1 MLSLLQE
8 LPKLA
13 AAAACASIVTYNIFL
28 QFVVPP
34 MVLKQMRKELGT
46 EVSIKTL
53 VVRPLAGV
61 FELRGL
67 VVKGDTATTFATIDV
82 LRCTTTGPLGTLS
95 LAGPQTFSLG
105 MHVPWV
111 VGFRGKMIEHV
122 AVEGCTV
129 VVEETDGKSNG
140 AFMKRR
146 DARIKAK
153 SAAKKRRV
161 LEKELRW
168 RLLHVDDKEA
178 VRKRLELLR
187 SLDEDSDSD
196 DEHEAYME
204 SAAADW
210 DAAEASP
217 GKQSYA
223 ERLQAARERVH
234 ARVAARVQAR
244 ADDHAQRELQEDLRK
259 TYATIRPAFDDELI
273 HIGSLAV
280 ERRARRLRDGV
291 AVVAQYFS
299 HRLRGDPA
307 RAQSAPRPRRAR
319 RGLLRHDEGLPEARR
334 ETRDDGGAG
343 RQRAA
348 QAREGPGEDQG
359 EGRRGARVAE
369 REGQGCERDARGRPE
384 ADLRGGPGIVNF
396 DTFLRTTPSPSSARS
411 AATAGAPRRRRGPCR
426 TSRETSRRPSLRIE
440 ISCSVVH
447 HATGRRVLP

>member
-187 SLDEDSDSD
+187 SLDGEDSDSD

-210 DAAEASP
+210 DAEASSP

-223 ERLQAARERVH
+223 ERLQAARERVQK
-234 ARVAARVQAR
+234 RVAARVQAR
-244 ADDHAQRELQEDLRK
+244 AEDQAQRELQEDLRK

-280 ERRARRLRDGV
+280 ERRARRLLDGV
-291 AVVAQYFS
+291 EVVAQYF
-299 HRLRGDPA
+299 HTGCAVTLRGRKVRLDHAVRVAAYCGTMRDFQKLVVKRVMTAALADSVQHKREKVREKIKEKAGEA
-307 RAQSAPRPRRAR
+307 RASLNEKVKAVN
-319 RGLLRHDEGLPEARR
+319 
-334 ETRDDGGAG
+334 ETRAAVRKRIFGAG
-343 RQRAA
+343 
-348 QAREGPGEDQG
+348 QA
-359 EGRRGARVAE
+359 
-369 REGQGCERDARGRPE
+369 
-384 ADLRGGPGIVNF
+384 
-396 DTFLRTTPSPSSARS
+396 S
-411 AATAGAPRRRRGPCR
+411 
-426 TSRETSRRPSLRIE
+426 
-440 ISCSVVH
+440 
-447 HATGRRVLP
+447 

>member
-1 MLSLLQE
+1 MSARLPDWQQMLSLLPE

-13 AAAACASIVTYNIFL
+13 AAAVCASIVAYNLVL

-67 VVKGDTATTFATIDV
+67 VVKGDTATTFATIDI
-82 LRCTTTGPLGTLS
+82 LRCTTTGMLGTLS

-122 AVEGCTV
+122 SVEGCTV

-161 LEKELRW
+161 LEKELQW
-168 RLLHVDDKEA
+168 RLLHVDDKEN

-187 SLDEDSDSD
+187 SLDGEDSDSD

-210 DAAEASP
+210 DAEASSP

-334 ETRDDGGAG
+334 EARHDGGPRG
-343 RQRAA
+343 LRST

-369 REGQGCERDARGRPE
+369 REGQGRERDARGRAE
-384 ADLRGGPGIVNF
+384 EDFRGGQGGRARPGVVNF
-396 DTFLRTTPSPSSARS
+396 DTFS
-411 AATAGAPRRRRGPCR
+411 
-426 TSRETSRRPSLRIE
+426 
-440 ISCSVVH
+440 
-447 HATGRRVLP
+447 

>member
-1 MLSLLQE
+1 MLKMLSSLLPE

-13 AAAACASIVTYNIFL
+13 AAAVCASIVAYNIFL

-46 EVSIKTL
+46 GVSIKTL

-67 VVKGDTATTFATIDV
+67 VVKGDTSTTFATIDI

-111 VGFRGKMIEHV
+111 VGFRGKMIEQV
-122 AVEGCTV
+122 NVEGCTV
-129 VVEETDGKSNG
+129 VVDEGNG
-140 AFMKRR
+140 AFWKRR
-146 DARIKAK
+146 DARLKAK

-168 RLLHVDDKEA
+168 RLLHVDDKDA

-187 SLDEDSDSD
+187 SLDGEDSDSD

-210 DAAEASP
+210 DAAEASSP
-217 GKQSYA
+217 GRQSYA
-223 ERLQAARERVH
+223 ERLQAARERVK

-244 ADDHAQRELQEDLRK
+244 AEDQAQRELQEDLRK

-291 AVVAQYFS
+291 KLPLTIFS
-299 HRLRGDPA
+299 HRLRGD
-307 RAQSAPRPRRAR
+307 
-319 RGLLRHDEGLPEARR
+319 
-334 ETRDDGGAG
+334 T
-343 RQRAA
+343 
-348 QAREGPGEDQG
+348 
-359 EGRRGARVAE
+359 
-369 REGQGCERDARGRPE
+369 
-384 ADLRGGPGIVNF
+384 
-396 DTFLRTTPSPSSARS
+396 
-411 AATAGAPRRRRGPCR
+411 
-426 TSRETSRRPSLRIE
+426 
-440 ISCSVVH
+440 
-447 HATGRRVLP
+447 

>member
-1 MLSLLQE
+1 MLSIQDG
-8 LPKLA
+8 PKLA
-13 AAAACASIVTYNIFL
+13 ALAIVVGTVGYNAVL
-28 QFVVPP
+28 LLVVKP

-67 VVKGDTATTFATIDV
+67 VVKGDTSTTFATIEK
-82 LRCTTTGPLGTLS
+82 LRCTTTGALGTLS

-122 AVEGCTV
+122 TVEGCTV

-146 DARIKAK
+146 DARLKAK

-161 LEKELRW
+161 LEKELQW
-168 RLLHVDDKEA
+168 RLLHVDDKDA

-187 SLDEDSDSD
+187 SLNGEDSDSD

-210 DAAEASP
+210 DAEASSP

-223 ERLQAARERVH
+223 ERLQAARERVK

-244 ADDHAQRELQEDLRK
+244 ADDHAQRELQEDLR
-259 TYATIRPAFDDELI
+259 
-273 HIGSLAV
+273 
-280 ERRARRLRDGV
+280 AR
-291 AVVAQYFS
+291 
-299 HRLRGDPA
+299 H
-307 RAQSAPRPRRAR
+307 
-319 RGLLRHDEGLPEARR
+319 H
-334 ETRDDGGAG
+334 
-343 RQRAA
+343 
-348 QAREGPGEDQG
+348 
-359 EGRRGARVAE
+359 
-369 REGQGCERDARGRPE
+369 
-384 ADLRGGPGIVNF
+384 
-396 DTFLRTTPSPSSARS
+396 TT
-411 AATAGAPRRRRGPCR
+411 GF
-426 TSRETSRRPSLRIE
+426 
-440 ISCSVVH
+440 
-447 HATGRRVLP
+447 

>member
-1 MLSLLQE
+1 MATNNSNMLSSLLPE

-13 AAAACASIVTYNIFL
+13 GLAVCASIVAYNIFL

-67 VVKGDTATTFATIDV
+67 VVKGDTSTTFATIDI
-82 LRCTTTGPLGTLS
+82 LRCTTTGMLGTLS
-95 LAGPQTFSLG
+95 LAGPQTFSFG

-129 VVEETDGKSNG
+129 VVDEGNG
-140 AFMKRR
+140 AFWKRR
-146 DARIKAK
+146 DARLKAK

-168 RLLHVDDKEA
+168 RLLHVDDKDA

-187 SLDEDSDSD
+187 SLDGEDSDSD

-210 DAAEASP
+210 DAAEASSP

-223 ERLQAARERVH
+223 ERLQAARERVK

-244 ADDHAQRELQEDLRK
+244 AEDQAQRELQEDLRK

-280 ERRARRLRDGV
+280 ERC
-291 AVVAQYFS
+291 AVT
-299 HRLRGDPA
+299 LRGRKVRLDHAVRVAAYCGTMREFQKLVVKRVMTAALADSVQHKREKVREKIKEKAGAA
-307 RAQSAPRPRRAR
+307 RES
-319 RGLLRHDEGLPEARR
+319 LN
-334 ETRDDGGAG
+334 ETRAAMRKKIFGAG
-343 RQRAA
+343 T
-348 QAREGPGEDQG
+348 EK
-359 EGRRGARVAE
+359 
-369 REGQGCERDARGRPE
+369 
-384 ADLRGGPGIVNF
+384 
-396 DTFLRTTPSPSSARS
+396 
-411 AATAGAPRRRRGPCR
+411 
-426 TSRETSRRPSLRIE
+426 
-440 ISCSVVH
+440 
-447 HATGRRVLP
+447 

>member
-1 MLSLLQE
+1 MLSIQDG
-8 LPKLA
+8 PKLA
-13 AAAACASIVTYNIFL
+13 ALAIVVGTVGYNAFL
-28 QFVVPP
+28 LLVVKP

-46 EVSIKTL
+46 GVSIKTL
-53 VVRPLAGV
+53 VIRPLWGV

-67 VVKGDTATTFATIDV
+67 VVQGDTTTTFATIEK
-82 LRCTTTGPLGTLS
+82 LRCTTTGALGTLS

-129 VVEETDGKSNG
+129 VVDEGNG
-140 AFMKRR
+140 AFWKRR
-146 DARIKAK
+146 DARLKAK

-168 RLLHVDDKEA
+168 RLLHVDDKDA

-187 SLDEDSDSD
+187 SLDGEDSESD

-210 DAAEASP
+210 DAAEASSP

-223 ERLQAARERVH
+223 ERLQAARERVK

-244 ADDHAQRELQEDLRK
+244 AEDQAQRELQEDLRK

-280 ERRARRLRDGV
+280 ERC
-291 AVVAQYFS
+291 AVT
-299 HRLRGDPA
+299 LRGRKVRLDHAVRVAAYCGTMRDFQKLVVKRVMTAALADSVQHKREKVREKIKEKAGEA
-307 RAQSAPRPRRAR
+307 RASLNEKVKAVN
-319 RGLLRHDEGLPEARR
+319 
-334 ETRDDGGAG
+334 ETRAAVRKRIFGAG
-343 RQRAA
+343 KEAA
-348 QAREGPGEDQG
+348 PDQA
-359 EGRRGARVAE
+359 
-369 REGQGCERDARGRPE
+369 
-384 ADLRGGPGIVNF
+384 
-396 DTFLRTTPSPSSARS
+396 S
-411 AATAGAPRRRRGPCR
+411 
-426 TSRETSRRPSLRIE
+426 
-440 ISCSVVH
+440 
-447 HATGRRVLP
+447 

>member
-1 MLSLLQE
+1 MLSLLPE

-13 AAAACASIVTYNIFL
+13 AAAVCASIVAYNLVL

-67 VVKGDTATTFATIDV
+67 VVKGDTSTTFATIDI
-82 LRCTTTGPLGTLS
+82 LRCTTTGMLGTLS

-122 AVEGCTV
+122 TVEGCTV
-129 VVEETDGKSNG
+129 VVEESNG

-187 SLDEDSDSD
+187 SLDGEDSDSD

-210 DAAEASP
+210 DAEASSP

-223 ERLQAARERVH
+223 ERLQAARERVK

-244 ADDHAQRELQEDLRK
+244 ADDHAQRELQEDLKK

-307 RAQSAPRPRRAR
+307 REEGALGSSCSYHRV
-319 RGLLRHDEGLPEARR
+319 LWHDEGLPEARR

-369 REGQGCERDARGRPE
+369 RED
-384 ADLRGGPGIVNF
+384 
-396 DTFLRTTPSPSSARS
+396 
-411 AATAGAPRRRRGPCR
+411 
-426 TSRETSRRPSLRIE
+426 
-440 ISCSVVH
+440 
-447 HATGRRVLP
+447 

>member
-1 MLSLLQE
+1 MLSIQDG
-8 LPKLA
+8 PKLA
-13 AAAACASIVTYNIFL
+13 ALAIVVGTVGYNAFL
-28 QFVVPP
+28 LLVVKP

-67 VVKGDTATTFATIDV
+67 VVKGDTSTTFATIEK
-82 LRCTTTGPLGTLS
+82 LRCTTTGALGTLS

-122 AVEGCTV
+122 TVEGCTV
-129 VVEETDGKSNG
+129 VVDEGNG
-140 AFMKRR
+140 AFWKRR
-146 DARIKAK
+146 DARLKAK

-168 RLLHVDDKEA
+168 RLLHVDDKDA

-210 DAAEASP
+210 DAEASSP

-223 ERLQAARERVH
+223 ERLQAARERVQK
-234 ARVAARVQAR
+234 RVAARVQAR
-244 ADDHAQRELQEDLRK
+244 ADDQARHELQEDLRK

-280 ERRARRLRDGV
+280 ERRARRLLDGV
-291 AVVAQYFS
+291 ACGAHFFPR
-299 HRLRGDPA
+299 RLRRHAA
-307 RAQSAPRPRRAR
+307 REEGPPRPRRAR
-319 RGLLRHDEGLPEARR
+319 RRVLWHHARFPEARR
-334 ETRDDGGAG
+334 E
-343 RQRAA
+343 
-348 QAREGPGEDQG
+348 ARHD
-359 EGRRGARVAE
+359 
-369 REGQGCERDARGRPE
+369 
-384 ADLRGGPGIVNF
+384 GGPG
-396 DTFLRTTPSPSSARS
+396 R
-411 AATAGAPRRRRGPCR
+411 
-426 TSRETSRRPSLRIE
+426 
-440 ISCSVVH
+440 
-447 HATGRRVLP
+447 

>member
-1 MLSLLQE
+1 MLSSLLE
-8 LPKLA
+8 DLPKLA
-13 AAAACASIVTYNIFL
+13 AAAVCASIVAYNLVL

-46 EVSIKTL
+46 EVSIKRL
-53 VVRPLAGV
+53 VVRPIAGV

-67 VVKGDTATTFATIDV
+67 VVKGDTSTTFATIDI
-82 LRCTTTGPLGTLS
+82 LRCTTTGMLGSLS

-122 AVEGCTV
+122 TVEGCTV
-129 VVEETDGKSNG
+129 VVEESNG

-146 DARIKAK
+146 DARLKAK

-168 RLLHVDDKEA
+168 RLLHVDDKEN

-187 SLDEDSDSD
+187 SLDGEDSESD

-210 DAAEASP
+210 DAEASP
-217 GKQSYA
+217 KTA
-223 ERLQAARERVH
+223 VERLQAARERVK

-244 ADDHAQRELQEDLRK
+244 ADDQARHELQEDLRK

-280 ERRARRLRDGV
+280 ERC
-291 AVVAQYFS
+291 AVT
-299 HRLRGDPA
+299 LRGRKVRLDHAVRVAAYCGTMRDFQKLVVKRVMTAALADSVQHKREKVREKIKEKAGEA
-307 RAQSAPRPRRAR
+307 RASLNEKIERVN
-319 RGLLRHDEGLPEARR
+319 
-334 ETRDDGGAG
+334 ETRAAVRKRIFGAG
-343 RQRAA
+343 KEAVPD
-348 QAREGPGEDQG
+348 QA
-359 EGRRGARVAE
+359 
-369 REGQGCERDARGRPE
+369 
-384 ADLRGGPGIVNF
+384 
-396 DTFLRTTPSPSSARS
+396 S
-411 AATAGAPRRRRGPCR
+411 
-426 TSRETSRRPSLRIE
+426 
-440 ISCSVVH
+440 
-447 HATGRRVLP
+447 

>member
-1 MLSLLQE
+1 MLSLLEE

-13 AAAACASIVTYNIFL
+13 AAAVCACIVVYNVGL
-28 QFVVPP
+28 QLVVKP

-53 VVRPLAGV
+53 VIRPLWGV

-67 VVKGDTATTFATIDV
+67 VVKGDTTTTFATIEK
-82 LRCTTTGPLGTLS
+82 LRCTTTGALGTLS

-122 AVEGCTV
+122 AVEGCAV
-129 VVEETDGKSNG
+129 VVEEGNA
-140 AFMKRR
+140 AFAKRR
-146 DARIKAK
+146 DARLKAK

-168 RLLHVDDKEA
+168 RLLHVDDKDA

-187 SLDEDSDSD
+187 SLDGEDSDSD

-210 DAAEASP
+210 DAEASSP

-223 ERLQAARERVH
+223 ERLQAARERVQK
-234 ARVAARVQAR
+234 RVAARVQAR
-244 ADDHAQRELQEDLRK
+244 ADDQARHELQEDLRK

-280 ERRARRLRDGV
+280 ERC
-291 AVVAQYFS
+291 AVT
-299 HRLRGDPA
+299 LRGRKVRLDHAVRVAAYCGTMRDFQKLVVKRVMTAALADSVQHKREKVREKIKEKAGEA
-307 RAQSAPRPRRAR
+307 RASLNEKIERVN
-319 RGLLRHDEGLPEARR
+319 
-334 ETRDDGGAG
+334 ETRAAVRKRIFGAG
-343 RQRAA
+343 KEAVPD
-348 QAREGPGEDQG
+348 QA
-359 EGRRGARVAE
+359 
-369 REGQGCERDARGRPE
+369 
-384 ADLRGGPGIVNF
+384 
-396 DTFLRTTPSPSSARS
+396 S
-411 AATAGAPRRRRGPCR
+411 
-426 TSRETSRRPSLRIE
+426 
-440 ISCSVVH
+440 
-447 HATGRRVLP
+447 